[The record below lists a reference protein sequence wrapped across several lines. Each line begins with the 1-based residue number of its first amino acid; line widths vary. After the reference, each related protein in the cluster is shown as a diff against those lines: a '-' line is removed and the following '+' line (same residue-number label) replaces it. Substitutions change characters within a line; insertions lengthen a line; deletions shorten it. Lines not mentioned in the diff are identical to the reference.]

1 MFMKFSNFVLKEKPL
16 FVRTPQSE
24 NKSLKRKIL
33 SSESPP
39 HDDDGM
45 LLTLFLLHMCVCVCV
60 TLVQESSL
68 SKYEVISWY

>member
-1 MFMKFSNFVLKEKPL
+1 MFMKFANFVLKEKPL
-16 FVRTPQSE
+16 FVRTPQSD

-45 LLTLFLLHMCVCVCV
+45 FVILF
-60 TLVQESSL
+60 
-68 SKYEVISWY
+68 